1 MRPVLTALVVL
12 ACVLV
17 ATRPAAAT
25 WGIGANVGVTIHN
38 PKEDGVDNTTL
49 IGIPTQA
56 SALATIRPGIRV
68 SYTGAAM
75 DHEGFAD
82 LSYDSQSSGGDHINA
97 FRLAGNYQYNFSTSG
112 GPRPYVTA
120 GMGIFHE
127 GVEIGSGTVGATAV
141 TFGGGFG
148 VGFPVSKKSGRIR
161 VEARMDALDEGQDG
175 PIIVFDKATVMQIGA
190 GFDLWFR

>member
-1 MRPVLTALVVL
+1 MRPFLTAVVVL
-12 ACVLV
+12 ASVLV
-17 ATRPAAAT
+17 AARPAAAT
-25 WGIGANVGVTIHN
+25 WGIGANLGVTIHN
-38 PKEDGVDNTTL
+38 PDSAADNTTL
-49 IGIPTQA
+49 VGIPTQA
-56 SALATIRPGIRV
+56 SAFATIRPGMRV

-120 GMGIFHE
+120 GVGLFHE
-127 GVEIGSGTVGATAV
+127 GVEVGSGSVGATSM

-148 VGFPVSKKSGRIR
+148 VGFPVSKGSGRIR
-161 VEARMDALDEGQDG
+161 VEARIDELDEGDDDG
-175 PIIVFDKATVMQIGA
+175 DVVIGKATVMQIGA

>member
-1 MRPVLTALVVL
+1 MRPYLTAVVVL
-12 ACVLV
+12 ASILV
-17 ATRPAAAT
+17 APRPAAAT

-38 PKEDGVDNTTL
+38 PSEGGGDNTTL
-49 IGIPTQA
+49 VGIPTQA
-56 SALATIRPGIRV
+56 SVLSTIRPGMRV

-120 GMGIFHE
+120 GVGIFHE
-127 GVEIGSGTVGATAV
+127 GVEIGTGSVGATAV

-148 VGFPVSKKSGRIR
+148 VGFPVSQKSGRIR
-161 VEARMDALDEGQDG
+161 VEARMDALDHGEDNGV
-175 PIIVFDKATVMQIGA
+175 IVFDKATVMQIGA